1 MPAILRMSGFRFFFY
16 THEGRPLEPPHIHVM
31 KRGDEAKFWLTPV
44 VKLARDDNL
53 DFRELR
59 TSAEIIKQNQVLFL
73 EAWNDYF
80 G

>member
-1 MPAILRMSGFRFFFY
+1 MPAILRTGGFRFFFY
-16 THEGRPLEPPHIHVM
+16 TNEGRPPGPPHIHVM
-31 KRGDEAKFWLTPV
+31 TAGKEAKFWLTPT
-44 VKLARDDNL
+44 VKFVTTEGL

-59 TSAEIIKQNQVLFL
+59 TSADIIKQHQNLFL